1 MLPVAT
7 LQLAGGLHI
16 QNGDLHTR
24 KIHQQPITVKRSHK

>member
-16 QNGDLHTR
+16 QKVTCR
-24 KIHQQPITVKRSHK
+24 RVKAINSQ